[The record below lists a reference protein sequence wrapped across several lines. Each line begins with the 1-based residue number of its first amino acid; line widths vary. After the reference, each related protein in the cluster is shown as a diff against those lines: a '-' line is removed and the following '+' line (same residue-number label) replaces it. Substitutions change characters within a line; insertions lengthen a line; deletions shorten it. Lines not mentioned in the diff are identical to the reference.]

1 MREDDGFCF
10 YLLPKDM
17 VIASLSPSLSF
28 STWRSTCLSQYG
40 PTACPS
46 LPPLNLSLP
55 PVSHYVPTAC
65 LSPSGSATCFSLSGP
80 TAYHLPPVSHYL
92 GLLSVSHYLGL
103 PSVSH
108 YLGLPPTT
116 CPCVQFFCK
125 KVTDTTNSNC
135 FAKKAL
141 RTDWPNNVWLG
152 LSRVPL
158 ST

>member
-80 TAYHLPPVSHYL
+80 TAYHLPPVSL
-92 GLLSVSHYLGL
+92 N
-103 PSVSH
+103 
-108 YLGLPPTT
+108 LGLPPVSHHLSLPPVTRGLSLT
-116 CPCVQFFCK
+116 SDGGKKKSFFLYPPGPQK
-125 KVTDTTNSNC
+125 KLFNNQQ
-135 FAKKAL
+135 
-141 RTDWPNNVWLG
+141 RNNNNNNNNVLI
-152 LSRVPL
+152 
-158 ST
+158 